1 MKPKFNFSIAISTAL
16 LIGIFGVVTT
26 VGAQTKDAPVI
37 NKPTSIPSSQA
48 SLYANVEKEKN
59 AYLETLKK
67 LVEIESGSAD
77 IDGLD
82 KISLVISNRLKA
94 LGGVVEFV
102 APSADLYRMSDT
114 PSKVGKMVKAQFTG
128 TGTKKLL
135 LIAHMDTV
143 YAKGMLK
150 KQPFR
155 IDGDRAY
162 GLGIQDDKQGIAL
175 IFHILNVLNKNQFK
189 DYGKITVLINADE
202 EVSSPASRQ
211 LLVKLGAEHDA
222 TLSFEGS
229 LYNLDLI
236 SLTTSGVGAL
246 NLNVTGKA
254 SHAGAS
260 PETGRNALYELAFQ
274 IQQMRNLS
282 NASEGLK
289 VNWTLANAGST
300 RNVIPSNATASADVR
315 ILKSDSF
322 DKLENQLKEI
332 VKTKQIPDTVVDITL
347 ERRRPALAASPKS
360 LAMGDYA
367 KKIYA
372 ELGRDLVLITTAV
385 GAGTDAAFAA
395 QDTDNPVIESLGLQ
409 GFGAHSDNDEYVLVS
424 SITPRMYLATRLIMD
439 LSQGKINLK

>member
-1 MKPKFNFSIAISTAL
+1 
-16 LIGIFGVVTT
+16 
-26 VGAQTKDAPVI
+26 
-37 NKPTSIPSSQA
+37 
-48 SLYANVEKEKN
+48 
-59 AYLETLKK
+59 
-67 LVEIESGSAD
+67 
-77 IDGLD
+77 
-82 KISLVISNRLKA
+82 
-94 LGGVVEFV
+94 
-102 APSADLYRMSDT
+102 
-114 PSKVGKMVKAQFTG
+114 
-128 TGTKKLL
+128 
-135 LIAHMDTV
+135 
-143 YAKGMLK
+143 
-150 KQPFR
+150 
-155 IDGDRAY
+155 
-162 GLGIQDDKQGIAL
+162 
-175 IFHILNVLNKNQFK
+175 VLNKNQFK